1 MMISMMPKRTF
12 GQTGLQVSA
21 LGWGGAPAA
30 YLAADK
36 QQTVSMLNKLLDA
49 GMNVIDTAA
58 SYPGSEKF
66 IGENLSHRRKDFVLI
81 SKCGSKIPESD
92 GEPWS
97 EKLVLDTVD
106 RALKLLKTDVIDVML
121 LHSCDLATLKKGEA
135 MGALLKAREAGKIR
149 FAGYSGDN
157 DAAEFATTIPDVAVI
172 ETSIN
177 LVDQL
182 NLNWPPQ
189 AEENRIGVIA
199 TPPIANAAWKQIQEQ
214 PGMYQ
219 SYAKQ
224 YTDRFRAMGL
234 KLSDL
239 GYKDGDEHAWP
250 EAALRFTL
258 SQSGVHTAI
267 IGTTNPKHAEANLI
281 AATQGPLSADAVG
294 KIRAVFRQANQG
306 GKWTGQT

>member
-1 MMISMMPKRTF
+1 MMNTMMPKRTF

-36 QQTVSMLNKLLDA
+36 QRTVSMLNKLLDA

-92 GEPWS
+92 GAPWS

-106 RALKLLKTDVIDVML
+106 RALKLLKTDFIDVML
-121 LHSCDLATLKKGEA
+121 LHSCDLATLKQGEA
-135 MGALLKAREAGKIR
+135 IAALVKARNDGKIR

-157 DAAEFATTIPDVAVI
+157 EAAEYATTLQDVAVI

-177 LVDQL
+177 IVDQV
-182 NLNWPPQ
+182 NLNWLPQ
-189 AEENRIGVIA
+189 AEQKRIGIIA
-199 TPPIANAAWKQIQEQ
+199 KRPIANAAWKQIQQQ

-219 SYAKQ
+219 SYAKE
-224 YTDRFRAMGL
+224 YTDRFRAIGL

-239 GYKDGDEHAWP
+239 GYKDGDETTWP

-267 IGTTNPKHAEANLI
+267 IGTTNPKHAEANVI
-281 AATQGPLSADAVG
+281 AANKGTLPADAVG
-294 KIRAVFRQANQG
+294 KVRALFRQANQG